1 MHKASFPLTCKL
13 AFFQFFYLFR
23 NCRGFEVLNYFYCLS
38 CSFEII
44 LICKYSEMMRTC
56 VLLGFLK
63 YPRCVFLATQQNN
76 GVELH
81 ERVAKSVK
89 NLFTGRR
96 IYVINDVMVSCL
108 CIESNFSNCLIC
120 FRTPTLCNRLSLSFK
135 SGSMFLKIDK
145 GMN

>member
-1 MHKASFPLTCKL
+1 MQISFLPI
-13 AFFQFFYLFR
+13 FYLFR
-23 NCRGFEVLNYFYCLS
+23 NCRGFEVLSYFYCLS

-63 YPRCVFLATQQNN
+63 YPPCVFLATQQNN

-96 IYVINDVMVSCL
+96 IYVINDVMVRCL

-120 FRTPTLCNRLSLSFK
+120 FRIPTLCNRLSLSFK
-135 SGSMFLKIDK
+135 SGSIFLEIDK